1 MQELQ
6 KHPYH
11 LSKSLSVTLIERA
24 GTGIFLMKKKAKLV
38 KQQRE
43 RTVHQL
49 GKRLQAEEAKG
60 DGMEDEVNEAEK
72 KKKLGDGKAQTMIPQ
87 HQPRPQGQSRTQ

>member
-6 KHPYH
+6 KHSYH
-11 LSKSLSVTLIERA
+11 SNKSLYVTLIERA
-24 GTGIFLMKKKAKLV
+24 GTGIFLMKEKAKLV

-49 GKRLQAEEAKG
+49 GKRLQPEEEKG
-60 DGMEDEVNEAEK
+60 DGMEDEVV
-72 KKKLGDGKAQTMIPQ
+72 
-87 HQPRPQGQSRTQ
+87 